1 MSKKS
6 SLIAVF
12 SLYFSFSFIY
22 LFIFHTT
29 IEINKENWQAKLNI
43 AMFMARKPEW
53 KHEPYIRLGFLL
65 KDAEVWNQIRIKERT
80 QEKTKE

>member
-1 MSKKS
+1 MSKTS

-12 SLYFSFSFIY
+12 SLYFSFLFIY

-43 AMFMARKPEW
+43 AMCMAKKPDENTS
-53 KHEPYIRLGFLL
+53 L
-65 KDAEVWNQIRIKERT
+65 T
-80 QEKTKE
+80 